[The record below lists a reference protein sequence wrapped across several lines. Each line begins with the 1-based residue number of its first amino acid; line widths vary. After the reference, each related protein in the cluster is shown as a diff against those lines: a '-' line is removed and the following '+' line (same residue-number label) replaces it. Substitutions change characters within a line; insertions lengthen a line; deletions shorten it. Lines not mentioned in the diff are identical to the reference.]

1 MNVIH
6 LTYKSANYYL
16 IPVDDGWAMVDTGW
30 PDTFCQLLQ
39 MLNQHGISINEI
51 NYLIIT
57 HFHPGHAGLTQNLK
71 DFGTHLILHQK
82 QVNYYNKLNA
92 FYKKNPKANFKDIT
106 SSDHI
111 IVSDYDSRG
120 FLKSI
125 GIEGELVS
133 TPGHSDDS
141 VSLVIDDDC
150 AFTGDLPIYS
160 MLGAYDD
167 IVIEDSWDL
176 IRQYHVKTVYP
187 GHGDSYEI

>member
-1 MNVIH
+1 MNVIQ
-6 LTYKSANYYL
+6 LTYKSVNYYL
-16 IPVDDGWAMVDTGW
+16 IPGDDGWVMIDTGL

-39 MLNQHGISINEI
+39 MLNQHNISIYEI

-71 DFGTHLILHQK
+71 DFGTNLILHQN
-82 QVNYYNKLNA
+82 QVNYYSKLNT

-106 SSDHI
+106 SSNHI
-111 IVSDYDSRG
+111 IVSDFDSRD

-125 GIEGELVS
+125 GIEGELIS
-133 TPGHSDDS
+133 TPGHSEDS
-141 VSLVIDDDC
+141 ISLVVDDDC
-150 AFTGDLPIYS
+150 AFTGDLPVYS
-160 MLGAYDD
+160 MLEAYDD
-167 IVIEDSWDL
+167 IEIEDSWDL